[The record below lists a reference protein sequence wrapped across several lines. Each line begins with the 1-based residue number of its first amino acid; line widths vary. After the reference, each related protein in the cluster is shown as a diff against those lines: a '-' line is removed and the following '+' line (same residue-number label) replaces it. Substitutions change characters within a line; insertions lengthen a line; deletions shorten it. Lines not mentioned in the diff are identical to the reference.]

1 MVLKIR
7 NCSKFDAYSY
17 TQIICNCKLT
27 EPGINISQK
36 CISPAY
42 LSILL
47 FQCTLSDDHGEVT
60 VTKTVSS
67 YLINN
72 TKNRGYRQTK
82 SVFSP
87 HDKVPLKWP

>member
-7 NCSKFDAYSY
+7 NCSKFDTYSN
-17 TQIICNCKLT
+17 TQIICNSKPT
-27 EPGINISQK
+27 EPSINIIQK

-42 LSILL
+42 LSVLL
-47 FQCTLSDDHGEVT
+47 FQRTALSDDHGEVT

-72 TKNRGYRQTK
+72 TKTVDVGKQR
-82 SVFSP
+82 VCFP
-87 HDKVPLKWP
+87 HMIKLPL